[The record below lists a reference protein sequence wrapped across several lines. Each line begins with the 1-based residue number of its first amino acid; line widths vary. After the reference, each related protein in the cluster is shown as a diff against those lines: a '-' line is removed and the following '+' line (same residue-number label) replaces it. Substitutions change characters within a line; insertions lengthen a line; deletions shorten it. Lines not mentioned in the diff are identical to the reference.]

1 MQSPD
6 ISPQPPILPII
17 YILGNSHSGSTLF
30 AQLLS
35 AHPDI
40 INLGEFK
47 APTWA
52 RDRKCTCGH
61 EIPECPFYHDFFA
74 RYNDVRKRI
83 FESIKPGSSLELVL
97 KSDKKNDGES
107 IKELNAFYS
116 ELSQRVL
123 HHYPQAKY
131 ITDSSKSLWMLNAWL
146 QALPQ
151 DDIKIV
157 WIKRHLKPN
166 VASFVKRG
174 HSFFT
179 SLVAL
184 ITNERLVKN
193 YLRINHLSFVE
204 VDYSRFY
211 DHYETELK
219 KVSDFIGLPVP
230 AQYTDHHNHHVISG
244 NRQTLNQFTTSFHG
258 LQKDDQWESIL
269 SKTQKRILSW
279 LEK

>member
-1 MQSPD
+1 MRPTD
-6 ISPQPPILPII
+6 NQPAQPILPII

-30 AQLLS
+30 ALLLS

-47 APTWA
+47 APTWT

-61 EIPECPFYHDFFA
+61 EIPECPFYFDFFA
-74 RYNDVRKRI
+74 RYNEVRKRI
-83 FESIKPGSSLELVL
+83 FESIKPGSSLGLVL
-97 KSDKKNDGES
+97 KSNKKNDSES
-107 IKELNAFYS
+107 IKELASFYT

-123 HHYPQAKY
+123 DHYPQAKY
-131 ITDSSKSLWMLNAWL
+131 ITDSSKSLWMLNAWQ
-146 QALPQ
+146 QAIPSQ
-151 DDIKIV
+151 DIKII
-157 WIKRHLKPN
+157 WIRRHLKPS

-174 HSFFT
+174 HSFIT
-179 SLVAL
+179 SMVAL
-184 ITNERLVKN
+184 MTNEQLVKN
-193 YLRINHLSFVE
+193 YLRQNNLSFVE

-211 DHYETELK
+211 DDYDTELK

-244 NRQTLNQFTTSFHG
+244 NRQTLNQFTTSFDG

>member
-6 ISPQPPILPII
+6 ISPHRPILPII

-30 AQLLS
+30 ALLMS

-47 APTWA
+47 APTWT
-52 RDRKCTCGH
+52 RDRKCTCGR

-74 RYNDVRKRI
+74 RYNEVRKRI
-83 FESIKPGSSLELVL
+83 FESIKPGSSLELVF
-97 KSDKKNDGES
+97 KSAKKNNLES
-107 IKELNAFYS
+107 IKELSTFYT
-116 ELSQRVL
+116 ELSQRVFD
-123 HHYPQAKY
+123 HYPLARY

-151 DDIKIV
+151 EDVKII
-157 WIKRHLKPN
+157 WIRRHLKPN

-174 HSFFT
+174 HSFLS

-184 ITNERLVKN
+184 ITNEKLNRK
-193 YLRINHLSFVE
+193 YLLSNKLPFVE

-211 DHYETELK
+211 DDYDAELK
-219 KVSDFIGLPVP
+219 NVSDFIGLSVP
-230 AQYTDHHNHHVISG
+230 TQYTDHRNHHVISG
-244 NRQTLNQFTTSFHG
+244 NRQTLNQFTTNFHG